1 MSRTQMQMPRQG
13 VWQDP
18 SAGRQYRHPVSLG
31 LISLPTFHLVVVTSG
46 IQEMGVGVGGRRG
59 GCFALSMG
67 QREQEKLRS
76 AGQWFYGVSPRL
88 GVLRFSLFGPQSP
101 IRWNP

>member
-1 MSRTQMQMPRQG
+1 MSCTQMQMPRQG

-18 SAGRQYRHPVSLG
+18 SAGRQYRHLVSLG

-46 IQEMGVGVGGRRG
+46 IQEMGVGGA
-59 GCFALSMG
+59 FALSMG

-76 AGQWFYGVSPRL
+76 AGQWF
-88 GVLRFSLFGPQSP
+88 LRGEPQTWCFK
-101 IRWNP
+101 IFFI

>member
-46 IQEMGVGVGGRRG
+46 IQEMGVGGAGGGGGALLSQWGSVSRR
-59 GCFALSMG
+59 S
-67 QREQEKLRS
+67 
-76 AGQWFYGVSPRL
+76 
-88 GVLRFSLFGPQSP
+88 
-101 IRWNP
+101 